1 MDRHGATS
9 RTANPKESGMS
20 GRPFLQIPGPTLVPE
35 RIVRAMSQPLIDHR
49 GPRFAALVGDIL
61 AGLRRVFQTARGH
74 IVLYPGSGTGGWEAA
89 VVNTLSPGDRVLGVV
104 NGHFSNHFC
113 RTTAAH
119 GIEVDRLEVPYGAG
133 VPAERVA
140 ERLRADATHQ
150 LRAVLVVHNET
161 STGVTSDVAAVR
173 RALDEA
179 RHPAL
184 LLVDVVSSLASI
196 DVRFD
201 EWGVDVA
208 LTGSQKGLMLPPGLT
223 ILAASE
229 RAVRASQ
236 AAKCPRAYWDWGPV
250 LERNRRGEF
259 PYTPAT
265 SLLFGLREAIAMLEE
280 EGLAQV
286 FRRHA
291 RLAEACRRAIRAL
304 GLGILCRDP
313 REHSNTLTA
322 VVMPPGLDSDAY
334 IAHANRTLGLSLGVG
349 LGDVKGRV
357 FRIGH
362 LGSLNEL
369 ELLAGLAGVEMTLQ
383 SFGVPVALGAGLA
396 AAETYLVETA
406 GKETAA

>member
-1 MDRHGATS
+1 
-9 RTANPKESGMS
+9 MS

-35 RIVRAMSQPLIDHR
+35 RIVRAMSQSIIDHR
-49 GPRFAALVGDIL
+49 GPKFAALVGEIL
-61 AGLRRVFQTARGH
+61 TGLKTVFQTERGQADPVPGLGHGRLGSGRREHAVARRPGSRGRQRPLLESLLPDGRGARDRGGPPRGALRRGRAGAARGR
-74 IVLYPGSGTGGWEAA
+74 AA
-89 VVNTLSPGDRVLGVV
+89 PR
-104 NGHFSNHFC
+104 
-113 RTTAAH
+113 
-119 GIEVDRLEVPYGAG
+119 RLHPPV
-133 VPAERVA
+133 
-140 ERLRADATHQ
+140 
-150 LRAVLVVHNET
+150 RAVLVVHNET

-196 DVRFD
+196 DFRFD

-208 LTGSQKGLMLPPGLT
+208 LTGPQKGLMLPPGLT

-250 LERNRRGEF
+250 LERNKRGEF

-265 SLLFGLREAIAMLEE
+265 ALLFGLRESIAMLEE
-280 EGLAQV
+280 EGLPEV

-291 RLAEACRRAIRAL
+291 RLAEACRRAVRAL
-304 GLGILCRDP
+304 GLGILCRDA

-322 VVMPPGLDSDAY
+322 VVMPPGFDSDAY
-334 IAHANRTLGLSLGVG
+334 IVHANRTLDMSLGIG
-349 LGDVKGRV
+349 LGDVKGKV

-369 ELLAGLAGVEMTLQ
+369 ELLAGLAGVEMTLK
-383 SFGVPVALGAGLA
+383 SFGVPVTLGAGVA
-396 AAETYLVETA
+396 AAQSYLMESRPS
-406 GKETAA
+406 